1 MRNRN
6 RKRALLFSGS
16 VILMSLT
23 VIVGMTFALFTDEEI
38 VNNHLSAGD
47 LDITLVR
54 TSLTSTYL
62 TDRGY
67 LDTVTDSQI
76 KDFTNDTNENVFGLN
91 GSLIVPKS
99 KYVAEMQI
107 SNESDVAFGYWV
119 EIVYTGSA
127 NVDLAEQI
135 SVTVNTEESKRL
147 NQGLMVGSESAPI
160 AVLAVGEAGKF
171 TVAVEFLDLQSS
183 VNNMAQGDSVTF
195 DLIVHAVQY
204 TGADPG

>member
-1 MRNRN
+1 
-6 RKRALLFSGS
+6 
-16 VILMSLT
+16 
-23 VIVGMTFALFTDEEI
+23 MTFALFTDEEI